1 MRFGAI
7 FPAPDALP
15 PLMPPSDPDWPRRDA
30 LFDQALDLDGAAR
43 EAFLDALPDGDRTAV
58 VALLGL
64 LRSSG
69 SLGGRQQALAAAFEA
84 PENVLPLFADLDEAP
99 LEEAPL
105 EDGSVVG
112 AYRIE
117 GELGRGGMGIV
128 YRATRLGDGFSQAVA
143 LKVIRPGLG
152 SDAMLER
159 FRRERAILA
168 SLAHDGIARL
178 VDGGTLPDGR
188 PYLALERVEAAQPIT
203 EYADAQRLTVRER
216 AALMARVLDVVA
228 FAHQR
233 LVVHRDLKPSNV
245 LVAAD
250 GTPKLL
256 DFGIARLLDVPD
268 EALGGAR
275 AGDDAPDIASAQT
288 SGARLLT
295 PGYAAPEQVAG
306 RPATA
311 LVDVYAAGV
320 LLYEL
325 LCGVR
330 PFARGVASPDGLA
343 PLPSSRTAD
352 EATAAARRTTP
363 SALARSLRGDL
374 DAVCRRALAAD
385 PSGRYPSVEA
395 FAEDL
400 QRFVRGV
407 PVRARP
413 RSVVGQAQA
422 FVRRHAAAVSVAALV
437 LVGLLGALGAVVA
450 SRGQARAE
458 AARARESALEAQS
471 VSGMLE
477 RMLVSADPRVDPA
490 TLTAR
495 DLLDRGAETV
505 GDELAAAPAL
515 DARMSLTLTGLYVG
529 LEQDGRA
536 DSAVEAAGQRLARAA
551 REGRLRGDALTLAQ
565 ARLALAKG
573 YALKNISRDSAAY
586 GRFALAAQLSR
597 RLAAPD
603 LWVLHEAYSGMGKVT
618 LNFGRTA
625 EAETLFSRA
634 VRLEALIPSFDPRDS
649 DLSNL
654 SAALSQGGHRKRAGE
669 MLAADLAAMER
680 RFGPDHVE
688 AALRR
693 STRAGV
699 LWDEGDFARAERE
712 FRRALPVLERAYGP
726 RYSEVVV
733 ARLLLGQVRESLG
746 DLAGAEALVGQ
757 AHRDA
762 LAGMGPGA
770 GLTAA
775 VACSYGRIVARR
787 GDGARGEALVRAC
800 TDALGRI
807 LPPGPALD
815 LYTADLAFVR
825 FAQGRTREADSLLR
839 IGLPLTQ
846 RRFGDASEYTRALYG
861 LRERLDRQDLSR
873 GR

>member
-1 MRFGAI
+1 MS
-7 FPAPDALP
+7 AP
-15 PLMPPSDPDWPRRDA
+15 DPDWQRRDA

-43 EAFLDALPDGDRTAV
+43 AAFLDGLPDGDRTAV
-58 VALLGL
+58 NALLGL

-69 SLGGRQQALAAAFEA
+69 SLGGRRRALAAAFDA
-84 PENVLPLFADLDEAP
+84 PEHVLPAFADLDEM
-99 LEEAPL
+99 PL

-128 YRATRLGDGFSQAVA
+128 YRATRLGDGFAQAVA
-143 LKVIRPGLG
+143 LKVVRPGLATG
-152 SDAMLER
+152 AMLER

-168 SLAHDGIARL
+168 GLAHDGIARL

-188 PYLALERVEAAQPIT
+188 PYLALERVEAARPIT

-216 AALMARVLDVVA
+216 VALVARVLDVVA

-268 EALGGAR
+268 EIP
-275 AGDDAPDIASAQT
+275 GDGAPDASGVQT

-306 RPATA
+306 RPPTA

-325 LCGVR
+325 LSGVR
-330 PFARGVASPDGLA
+330 PFARGAASPDALA
-343 PLPSSRTAD
+343 PLPSTRTAD
-352 EATAAARRTTP
+352 AATAAARRTTP
-363 SALARSLRGDL
+363 AALARSLRGDL

-385 PSGRYPSVEA
+385 PSDRYPSVEA

-400 QRFVRGV
+400 RRFARGV

-422 FVRRHAAAVSVAALV
+422 FVRRHAAPVAAAAVALAT
-437 LVGLLGALGAVVA
+437 LLGAFGAVVV
-450 SRGQARAE
+450 SRAQARAE
-458 AARARESALEAQS
+458 AARAREAALEAQS

-477 RMLVSADPRVDPA
+477 RMLVSADPRIDPA

-495 DLLDRGAETV
+495 DLLDRGAKAV
-505 GDELAAAPAL
+505 GDELATTPAL
-515 DARMSLTLTGLYVG
+515 DARMSLTLAGLYVG
-529 LEQDGRA
+529 LEQPARA
-536 DSAVEAAGQRLARAA
+536 DSVVDAAWRRLRRAEA
-551 REGRLRGDALTLAQ
+551 EGRLGGDALTLAQ
-565 ARLALAKG
+565 ARLALARG
-573 YALKNISRDSAAY
+573 LVFKNVSRDSSAY
-586 GRFALAAQLSR
+586 DRFALAAQLSR
-597 RLAAPD
+597 RLASPD
-603 LWVLHEAYSGMGKVT
+603 LSVLHGATSGMGQVT
-618 LNFGRTA
+618 LNFGRAA
-625 EAETLFSRA
+625 EAETLFARA
-634 VRLEALIPSFDPRDS
+634 VRLEPLIPGFDPRDS
-649 DLSNL
+649 DRSNL
-654 SAALSQGGHRKRAGE
+654 AAAAFVGGDRDRGRA
-669 MLAADLAAMER
+669 MLDADLRAVER

-688 AALRR
+688 TALRR
-693 STRAGV
+693 SDRAGH
-699 LWDEGDFARAERE
+699 LWDEGRFAEAERE

-726 RYSEVVV
+726 RHSSTVV
-733 ARLLLGQVRESLG
+733 ARLLLGQVRESAG

-762 LAGMGPGA
+762 VLGMGA
-770 GLTAA
+770 ADGLTAA

-787 GDGARGEALVRAC
+787 GDGTRGEALVRAC

-807 LPPGPALD
+807 LPPGPAMD

-846 RRFGDASEYTRALYG
+846 ARFGDSSQYARSLYT
-861 LRERLDRQDLSR
+861 LREALARPALSR
-873 GR
+873 PSAAPQASSPSRSTR